1 MGVSRPCAGEQRG
14 AATVADEIRVAI
26 DSEADIV
33 AARQHGRAL
42 AAALGFSS
50 GDLTLI
56 ATAISEVA
64 RNIVA
69 YAKRGE
75 IVLSHANQGSKRG
88 IVVVARDEGPGI
100 PDIVQAMQDGHS
112 TSHGLGFGLPGA
124 KRLMDEFDIISQVGK
139 GTTIVMKK
147 WAPGHG

>member
-1 MGVSRPCAGEQRG
+1 VAG
-14 AATVADEIRVAI
+14 EIRVAI
-26 DSEADIV
+26 DSEADV
-33 AARQHGRAL
+33 VVARQQGRAL
-42 AAALGFSS
+42 AAELGFSS

-64 RNIVA
+64 RNIVV

-75 IVLSHANQGSKRG
+75 ILLSHANQGSKRG
-88 IVVVARDEGPGI
+88 IVVVARDQGPGI
-100 PDIVQAMQDGHS
+100 PDVAQAMQDGHS

-124 KRLMDEFDIISQVGK
+124 KRLMDEFDIASQVGK

-147 WAPGHG
+147 WAPRRG

>member
-1 MGVSRPCAGEQRG
+1 VAG
-14 AATVADEIRVAI
+14 EIRVSI
-26 DSEADIV
+26 HSEADIV
-33 AARQHGRAL
+33 AARQQGRAL
-42 AAALGFSS
+42 AAELGFSS

-75 IVLSHANQGSKRG
+75 ILLSHTNQGSRRG

-100 PDIVQAMQDGHS
+100 PDIAQAMQDGYS
-112 TSHGLGFGLPGA
+112 TSRGLGLGLPGA
-124 KRLMDEFDIISQVGK
+124 KRLMDEFDIASQAGK

-147 WAPGHG
+147 WAR

>member
-1 MGVSRPCAGEQRG
+1 MGVSRRCAKEQRG
-14 AATVADEIRVAI
+14 AATVAGEIRVAI

-33 AARQHGRAL
+33 VARQQGRAL
-42 AAALGFSS
+42 AAELGFSS

-75 IVLSHANQGSKRG
+75 IALSHANQGSRRG
-88 IVVVARDEGPGI
+88 IVVTARDEGPGI
-100 PDIVQAMQDGHS
+100 PDIAQAMQDGYS
-112 TSHGLGFGLPGA
+112 TSCGLGLGLPGA
-124 KRLMDEFDIISQVGK
+124 KRLMDEFDIASQVGQ

-147 WAPGHG
+147 WAPPHE